1 MELVNAQMTITTVE
15 SRHLLVPLDV
25 PIPASAA
32 RPLTEALAIHL
43 VRVGCDDGAVA
54 WGEAWW
60 QDAAELDEAIAALGP
75 VVCGA
80 DPLDRGALWE
90 LMVDRLT
97 GLKQPLPGGAAAL
110 SAIDVAL
117 WDLAGRAAGMPV
129 HRMLG
134 GRRFARLDAYALGIY
149 LEEPDVAAR
158 KARELLQRG
167 FHALKIKFGA
177 GPERDLA
184 VLEAV
189 REAVGPQVPVLVD
202 ANRAC
207 ADRAAAMEVGA
218 ALDRHEVFWYEEPLP
233 AGDWSDYVALRHA
246 LDTPIAGGERL
257 RSPGAFLEAF
267 RVGALDVAMPDV
279 RLCGGITGLVKTAEL
294 ARWFGVRVSPHNW
307 ISRLGAIA
315 SAHAAVTLPNCLMT
329 EIEATPT
336 VVDERLLDPP
346 LRLEDGFVV
355 VPEAPGLGV
364 TVDESFVEEFAT
376 GA

>member
-1 MELVNAQMTITTVE
+1 MELVTAQMTITTVE
-15 SRHLLVPLDV
+15 PRHLRVPLDA

-32 RPLTEALAIHL
+32 RPRTEALAIHL
-43 VRVGCDDGAVA
+43 VRVACDDGSVA

-60 QDAAELDEAIAALGP
+60 QESAELDEALAALSS

-80 DPLDRGALWE
+80 HPLDRGALWE
-90 LMVDRLT
+90 RMVDRLT

-129 HRMLG
+129 YRMLG
-134 GRRFARLDAYALGIY
+134 GRRLARLDAYALGIY

-158 KARELLQRG
+158 KARELLGRG

-177 GPERDLA
+177 GLERDLA

-189 REAVGPQVPVLVD
+189 RDAVGPQVPVLVD
-202 ANRAC
+202 ANQGGG
-207 ADRAAAMEVGA
+207 DRAAALEVGA
-218 ALDRHEVFWYEEPLP
+218 ALDRHEAFWYEEPLAP
-233 AGDWSDYVALRHA
+233 GDWSDYVALRHA

-257 RSPGAFLEAF
+257 RSPGAFVEAF

-279 RLCGGITGLVKTAEL
+279 RICGGITGLVKTAEL

-307 ISRLGAIA
+307 VSRLGAIA
-315 SAHAAVTLPNCLMT
+315 SANAAVTLPNCLMT

-346 LRLEDGFVV
+346 LRLDDGFLV
-355 VPEAPGLGV
+355 VPDGPGLGV
-364 TVDESFVEEFAT
+364 TVNESFVEEFAT